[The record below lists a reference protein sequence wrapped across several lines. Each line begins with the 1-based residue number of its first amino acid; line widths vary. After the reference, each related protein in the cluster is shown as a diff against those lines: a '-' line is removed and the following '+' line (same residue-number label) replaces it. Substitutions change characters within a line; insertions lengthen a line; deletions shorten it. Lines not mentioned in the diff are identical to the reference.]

1 MFQNPTRAKRLYFD
15 VIPKMA
21 DEYLKLKK
29 DFEASEVSEKYN
41 SPIWFLNNE
50 KEFNILENFSFNMIL
65 NLANVCN
72 AESPEILW
80 GFIENY
86 YPDINRKQFP
96 LIQKLLEYGVE
107 YYKKFVLP
115 RKKYRFPNDLE
126 RKGFIKLIQTLET
139 LDNKSE
145 AEDIQTKIYEIGME
159 LKFSNLKDWFSGF
172 YQVVLGQEQGP
183 RLGSFIKFYG
193 IKQTIQLLKE
203 KVE

>member
-15 VIPKMA
+15 VIPKMT

-29 DFEASEVSEKYN
+29 DFEALEVNEKYK

-86 YPDINRKQFP
+86 YPDIDRKQFP
-96 LIQKLLEYGVE
+96 LIQKLLE
-107 YYKKFVLP
+107 LS
-115 RKKYRFPNDLE
+115 
-126 RKGFIKLIQTLET
+126 LIH
-139 LDNKSE
+139 
-145 AEDIQTKIYEIGME
+145 I
-159 LKFSNLKDWFSGF
+159 
-172 YQVVLGQEQGP
+172 
-183 RLGSFIKFYG
+183 
-193 IKQTIQLLKE
+193 
-203 KVE
+203 

>member
-1 MFQNPTRAKRLYFD
+1 
-15 VIPKMA
+15 
-21 DEYLKLKK
+21 
-29 DFEASEVSEKYN
+29 
-41 SPIWFLNNE
+41 
-50 KEFNILENFSFNMIL
+50 MIL

-86 YPDINRKQFP
+86 YPDIDRKQFP

-115 RKKYRFPNDLE
+115 KKQYRLPNDLE

-139 LDNKSE
+139 LDNRNE

-193 IKQTIQLLKE
+193 IEQTIQLLKE
-203 KVE
+203 KVK